1 MAVCELGKDYAMDKA
16 TGCWKGHDDPQ
27 GKGHEKYPHIS
38 IRHLDGKKVR
48 IDIIGK

>member
-1 MAVCELGKDYAMDKA
+1 MDKV
-16 TGCWKGHDDPQ
+16 TGCCKGHVDS
-27 GKGHEKYPHIS
+27 KGTVHGKYPHIN

>member
-1 MAVCELGKDYAMDKA
+1 MDKA
-16 TGCWKGHDDPQ
+16 TGCWKGHDDPQGKGHDDPQ